1 MKPSLILRALAL
13 ALALVLVLPLIAAA
27 QTPPWNEIT
36 GELKQALE
44 AKGDA
49 QRGKLAFGPCEGCHR
64 ADASGRVS
72 GAYPRLSG
80 QHANVLMK
88 QIADIRGGRRS
99 NPKMEPF
106 IDDHVL
112 TPFDIADIA
121 TYLQALPVSGANGKG
136 PGSGVERGKQL
147 YDKDCTECHGPLGAG
162 DAAKFYP
169 MVAAQHYKYLLRE
182 VKFIRDGDR
191 RNSNPDM
198 VKVIKPYTSA
208 DLEAVADYM
217 AQLKPITP

>member
-1 MKPSLILRALAL
+1 MKKNLASWTLAAL
-13 ALALVLVLPLIAAA
+13 LPAAVWA
-27 QTPPWNEIT
+27 QTPAWNEIK

-44 AKGDA
+44 ARGDA

-64 ADASGRVS
+64 SDASGRVS

-88 QIADIRGGRRS
+88 QIADIRGGRRA

-112 TPFDIADIA
+112 TPYDIADIA
-121 TYLQALPVSGANGKG
+121 VYLQALPVSAANGKG
-136 PGSGVERGKQL
+136 PGTGIERGKQL
-147 YDKDCTECHGPLGAG
+147 YAKDCTTCHGPRGEG
-162 DAAKFYP
+162 DATLFYP
-169 MVAAQHYKYLLRE
+169 MLAAQHYKYLLRE

-198 VKVIKPYTSA
+198 VSVIKPYSSA
-208 DLEAVADYM
+208 ELEAVADYM
-217 AQLKPITP
+217 AQFPPIAP

>member
-1 MKPSLILRALAL
+1 MKRLITTIALVALATSL
-13 ALALVLVLPLIAAA
+13 TWA
-27 QTPPWNEIT
+27 QQDSWFDIQ

-44 AKGDA
+44 AKGDPL
-49 QRGKLAFGPCEGCHR
+49 RGKAAFGPCEGCHR
-64 ADASGRVS
+64 PDASGRVS

-88 QIADIRGGRRS
+88 QIADIRAGRRA

-112 TPFDIADIA
+112 TPFDIADISVF
-121 TYLQALPVSGANGKG
+121 LQALPIASNNGKG
-136 PGSGVERGKQL
+136 PGTGVEAGKQL
-147 YDKDCTECHGPLGAG
+147 YDKDCAACHGKKGEGYAS
-162 DAAKFYP
+162 KFYP

-198 VKVIKPYTSA
+198 VEVIKPYSTA
-208 DLEAVADYM
+208 QLEAVSDYM
-217 AQLKPITP
+217 AQLAPPSK